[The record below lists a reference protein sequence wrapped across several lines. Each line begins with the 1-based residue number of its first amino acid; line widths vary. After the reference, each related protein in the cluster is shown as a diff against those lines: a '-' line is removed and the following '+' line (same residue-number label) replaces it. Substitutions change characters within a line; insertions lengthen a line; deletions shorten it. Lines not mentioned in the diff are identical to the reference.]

1 MIRMDHGHP
10 RNTFNVGNIELLD
23 VGVPWLMKF
32 FLGFF
37 VFKIATFFYYGKNG
51 WLSKETIAQ

>member
-23 VGVPWLMKF
+23 VGAPWPIFRF
-32 FLGFF
+32 FGVLLF
-37 VFKIATFFYYGKNG
+37 
-51 WLSKETIAQ
+51 LR